1 MKKII
6 DIHTNVLLGEPNK
19 DNPRVQELFKRIR
32 SNSGLSALFLRS
44 GFLNFFSCFVQYF

>member
-32 SNSGLSALFLRS
+32 SNSVKQINLIKKKQSM
-44 GFLNFFSCFVQYF
+44 